1 MLRRPHTTEPPAVPD
16 APDRHVGGQVQ
27 LLRPPGA
34 KIWCSRCTPHRGVI
48 GSEGSVR
55 QEVPLARKPRQKLG
69 EILVGL
75 GVVTLAQVDE
85 AFAAARARGMRLG
98 EILVETNACKEED
111 IAKALA
117 QQFSVDFINLDVVS
131 DMNKI
136 DKARIPADLIKKFLV
151 LPMAGSG
158 KLRLIIHDPMDIDTL
173 EMLRFRVG
181 EFEQAGI
188 ASKRQISSYINGG
201 AKADGPPRKQL
212 AGDSMD
218 KSIDMNKS
226 SIDRSAKSLDID
238 DDGPI
243 RRLVA
248 RIILDAVNGRAS
260 DIHIEPAE
268 GHIMLRYR
276 IDGVCVEIEKLQ
288 KNLQN
293 AVLSTIKLMAGV
305 NIAERRIPQDGRIKF
320 PVPEIDHMGEPVYKD
335 GQPVINQIDFRV
347 STCPAFYGESV
358 VLRILRPDSV
368 RIGLLNLGF
377 EQDSLDVFNKI
388 IRRPNGIFL
397 VTGPTGSGKT
407 TTLYSALAILN
418 TPDRKI
424 ITAEDP
430 VEYNFNGINQVQIRE
445 QIGLS
450 FGVVL
455 KSMLRQAPNIIL
467 IGEIRDREVADIAIQ
482 AALTGH
488 LVFST
493 LHTNDAPSAITRL
506 VDMGVK
512 PFLVASSI
520 QAVLAQRLG
529 RVLCP
534 LCKTLDDAPDPKFLK
549 LVDIAPEEAMG
560 KVMKAVG
567 CPNCK
572 GTGYRGRKAIFE
584 MMIMNSEIR
593 ELAFQRAGVS
603 KLRAAAVRGGMRSL
617 LGDGRIKIL
626 KGVTT
631 PDEVAKYAQIEGFDP
646 SEVTKR

>member
-1 MLRRPHTTEPPAVPD
+1 M
-16 APDRHVGGQVQ
+16 
-27 LLRPPGA
+27 
-34 KIWCSRCTPHRGVI
+34 
-48 GSEGSVR
+48 GSGSSAR

-69 EILVGL
+69 EILIGL
-75 GVVTLAQVDE
+75 GIVTLDQVNE

-98 EILVETNACKEED
+98 EILVETNVCKEED

-117 QQFSVDFINLDVVS
+117 QQFGVDFINLDVVA

-136 DKARIPADLIKKFLV
+136 DKARIASDLIKKFLV

-158 KLRLIIHDPMDIDTL
+158 KLRLVIHDPMDIDTL
-173 EMLRFRVG
+173 ELLRFRVG
-181 EFEQAGI
+181 DFEQAGI
-188 ASKRQISSYINGG
+188 ASKRQIRSYIDGG
-201 AKADGPPRKQL
+201 AKVEGPPRKQL

-218 KSIDMNKS
+218 KSLDRGKS
-226 SIDRSAKSLDID
+226 MDRSGKSLDID

-243 RRLVA
+243 RKLVA

-288 KNLQN
+288 KSLQN

-320 PVPEIDHMGEPVYKD
+320 PVPEIDQMGDPVFKD

-534 LCKTLDDAPDPKFLK
+534 MCKAIDDAPDPKFLK
-549 LVDIAPEEAMG
+549 LVDISPEEAIG

-646 SEVTKR
+646 SEMAKR